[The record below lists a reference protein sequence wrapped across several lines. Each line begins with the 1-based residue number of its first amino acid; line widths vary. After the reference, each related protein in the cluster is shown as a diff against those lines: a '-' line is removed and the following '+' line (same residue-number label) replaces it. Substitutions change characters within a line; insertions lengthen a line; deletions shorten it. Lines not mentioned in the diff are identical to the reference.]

1 MQRTVADS
9 SGEIVQLKEAV
20 STLRESLEKNQFEYE
35 TTLHEN
41 ERLANDEQKQLRDSI
56 AALREKLEEK
66 SEIAEDQT

>member
-1 MQRTVADS
+1 MRK
-9 SGEIVQLKEAV
+9 IL
-20 STLRESLEKNQFEYE
+20 KNQFEYE